1 MGTKSLFEEV
11 GLRRILMKKREV
23 ERFKDG
29 MAKMCLQQLR
39 CQWEPLT
46 MNEQETQS
54 RVVQGSRE
62 VVGDCGTSVG
72 WIWNHGWEFVHC
84 YLMWSL
90 CRSVKMEV
98 KGEEGHV
105 SKGKD
110 IQDGRLYR
118 KQTFPHF
125 SLKNLFKRS
134 DQSWNMRTSHCGYYG
149 LLWKYLHY
157 TVQ

>member
-39 CQWEPLT
+39 CQWKPLT

-62 VVGDCGTSVG
+62 VVGDCGISVG
-72 WIWNHGWEFVHC
+72 WI
-84 YLMWSL
+84 
-90 CRSVKMEV
+90 
-98 KGEEGHV
+98 
-105 SKGKD
+105 
-110 IQDGRLYR
+110 
-118 KQTFPHF
+118 
-125 SLKNLFKRS
+125 
-134 DQSWNMRTSHCGYYG
+134 
-149 LLWKYLHY
+149 
-157 TVQ
+157 